1 MGFRNTPVYVQR
13 QIDGVLRSY
22 KDYARAPV
30 DEVVGFPATLEEH
43 LHRLD
48 KVFEEF
54 TRLAILVKPG
64 KAFLGSIVQ
73 LSTLWP
79 RTG

>member
-1 MGFRNTPVYVQR
+1 M
-13 QIDGVLRSY
+13 LRSY

-30 DEVVGFPATLEEH
+30 DEVVGFSATLEEH

-64 KAFLGSIVQ
+64 KAFLGPIVQ
-73 LSTLWP
+73 VSTFRP
-79 RTG
+79 RFG